1 MRVNPNF
8 STDMVNL
15 LNQAQQAQD
24 NAAQQLSTG
33 RRVNQPSDDP
43 AAEAA
48 MVQENSLSGAVDQY
62 TANSDSLTDVLNTGD
77 STLSSV
83 VTLLQKAVSLGVEG
97 ANSTMNQTDLN
108 SIASEVST
116 IQSQMLSLANTSY
129 AGQYLFAGTA
139 TGTAPYVADPT
150 TGAITYVGNGN
161 QNKVQV
167 GTGLSVATNLPGSSI
182 FSQPGDPNTT
192 VFTALQSLITNLQ
205 SGDTSGIAA
214 AEVAVGN
221 SLDTVNTAQ
230 VFYGST
236 VDELTTNESYLAQE
250 KLNITAYENTLVSSD
265 TATAAAD
272 ASEAQTV
279 LTTTIAATSQI
290 DQQVNLLTYLH

>member
-1 MRVNPNF
+1 
-8 STDMVNL
+8 MVNL
-15 LNQAQQAQD
+15 LNYAQQAQD
-24 NAAQQLSTG
+24 NAAQELSTG

-48 MVQENSLSGAVDQY
+48 MVQENSLSAAVDQY

-83 VTLLQKAVSLGVEG
+83 VTLLQRAVTLGVEG
-97 ANSTMNQTDLN
+97 ANGTNNQTDLN
-108 SIASEVST
+108 SIAAEVST

-150 TGAITYVGNGN
+150 TGAITYVGNGS

-182 FSQPGDPNTT
+182 FSQPNDPNTT
-192 VFTALQSLITNLQ
+192 VFTALQSLITALQ
-205 SGDTSGIAA
+205 SGNSSGITA
-214 AEVAVGN
+214 AEGQVSD
-221 SLDTVNTAQ
+221 SLNAVNTAQ

-236 VDELTTNESYLAQE
+236 VDELTTNENYLAQE
-250 KLNITAYENTLVSSD
+250 KLNITTYENTLVSAD

-272 ASEAQTV
+272 AAQAQTV
-279 LTTTIAATSQI
+279 LTTTVAATAQI